1 MHIEPGLITQVK
13 LAMANIVASGMLLTY
28 ARELLKRPTD
38 IIRSLIAAFFFTV
51 FMQSFHMQV
60 GPSELHFIGAMVM
73 YLTLG
78 FIPTL
83 LGFAAGLLLQG
94 LLFEP
99 GDLLHLAV
107 NTLSLVVPLLA
118 IHYTL
123 GRKLREGAKVTLQQI
138 VAMDAMYY
146 GGVVAMVGFWLSL
159 ANIVTPLAAWA
170 SFASSYLIVVVAEPV
185 FTYVTLR
192 LLKNHADKK
201 WINMCFAVNELKFAK

>member
-28 ARELLKRPTD
+28 ARELLKRPAD
-38 IIRSLIAAFFFTV
+38 IIRSLIAALFFTA
-51 FMQSFHMQV
+51 FMQSFHLQV
-60 GPSELHFIGAMVM
+60 GPSELHFIGAMAI

-94 LLFEP
+94 LVFEP
-99 GDLLHLAV
+99 MDLPHLAV
-107 NTLSLVVPLLA
+107 NTLSLVIPLLA

-123 GRKLREGAKVTLQQI
+123 GRKLREGVTVTLQQI

-146 GGVVAMVGFWLSL
+146 GGVVAMVGFWLSF
-159 ANIVTPLAAWA
+159 ANVTTPLAAWA
-170 SFASSYLIVVVAEPV
+170 SFASSYLVVVMLEPV
-185 FTYVTLR
+185 FTYTTLR
-192 LLKNHADKK
+192 LLKNHEDKA
-201 WINMCFAVNELKFAK
+201 WVNMCFSVSELELTK